1 MYKLVLIFISI
12 WFVQLVQAQETTKP
26 LDLDTIY
33 TIVDVMPTYPN
44 GEAGWASYLKK
55 NLKYPKFAKK
65 SAVES
70 EVVLELIVR
79 KDGSITNIKYLT
91 MAGYGFEEEAVRLLQ
106 KCEKWNPAIKNGQ
119 PVNYK
124 GRITIPF
131 RLKLF
136 RNDKD

>member
-1 MYKLVLIFISI
+1 MLRVSI
-12 WFVQLVQAQETTKP
+12 VFFCLLMILKPQAQETAI
-26 LDLDTIY
+26 DLDTIY
-33 TIVDVMPTYPN
+33 TMVDVIPTYPN
-44 GEAGWASYLKK
+44 GDAGWQAYLKK
-55 NLKYPKFAKK
+55 NLKYPKLAKK

-79 KDGSITNIKYLT
+79 KDGSLTNIKYLT
-91 MAGYGFEEEAVRLLQ
+91 IAGYGFEEEAIRLLQ
-106 KCEKWNPAIKNGQ
+106 KCEKWNPALKNGK

-131 RLKLF
+131 KLKLF

>member
-1 MYKLVLIFISI
+1 MINRLLICWVLLIF
-12 WFVQLVQAQETTKP
+12 FVKTHSQETAI
-26 LDLDTIY
+26 DLDTIY
-33 TIVDVMPTYPN
+33 TMVDVMPTYPN
-44 GEAGWASYLKK
+44 GEAGWNTYLKK
-55 NLKYPKFAKK
+55 NLKYPKLAKK

-91 MAGYGFEEEAVRLLQ
+91 IAGYGFEEEAIRLLQ
-106 KCEKWNPAIKNGQ
+106 KCEKWNPALKNGK

-131 RLKLF
+131 KLKLF
-136 RNDKD
+136 RNDND

>member
-1 MYKLVLIFISI
+1 MYKLLLVILFVCITPFIH
-12 WFVQLVQAQETTKP
+12 AQTQEPT

-33 TIVDVMPTYPN
+33 TMVDVMPTYPN
-44 GEAGWASYLKK
+44 GDAGWQAYLKK

-79 KDGSITNIKYLT
+79 KDGSLTNIKYLT
-91 MAGYGFEEEAVRLLQ
+91 IAGYGFEEEAVRLLKQ
-106 KCEKWNPAIKNGQ
+106 CEKWSPAFKNGK

-131 RLKLF
+131 KLRLFKS
-136 RNDKD
+136 DKD